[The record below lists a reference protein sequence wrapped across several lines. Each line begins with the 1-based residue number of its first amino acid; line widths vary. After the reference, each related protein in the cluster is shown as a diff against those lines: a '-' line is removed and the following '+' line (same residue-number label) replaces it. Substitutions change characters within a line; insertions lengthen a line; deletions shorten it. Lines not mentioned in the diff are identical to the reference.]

1 MSFAINLGKLAYN
14 FIRDVVLS
22 GWDTARLILRDPG
35 IVNSGTT
42 RMTYGELNPG
52 YASLLGALISLT
64 PGTTMISMDLQR
76 REFLLHLLDLR
87 QRDATIATI
96 QRDFVVPLLELQG
109 QSR

>member
-1 MSFAINLGKLAYN
+1 MRFVTNMGKLAFN

-22 GWDTARLILRDPG
+22 GWDTAWVILRDSS

-42 RMTYGELNPG
+42 RMAYGELDPTS
-52 YASLLGALISLT
+52 ASLLGALISLT
-64 PGTTMISMDLQR
+64 PGTTMIAMDLQR

-96 QRDFVVPLLELQG
+96 QRDFVTPLLELQEK
-109 QSR
+109 RA